1 MMNFN
6 HISNKLSEDRVKEL
20 KALYNNYHRLQT
32 CYKWK
37 YKKLKRVYLS
47 LQMSSISLTV
57 IGSVVGS
64 ITLNPIVI
72 GCLTGLGVSIHGY
85 ITKSNISEKVN
96 KCKFAYTSYEKVCIQ
111 IKCFL
116 RGLQSDENSFLTDL
130 KVLDDIVIDQ
140 CPTIDEYVNRYNKQF
155 TV

>member
-1 MMNFN
+1 
-6 HISNKLSEDRVKEL
+6 
-20 KALYNNYHRLQT
+20 
-32 CYKWK
+32 
-37 YKKLKRVYLS
+37 
-47 LQMSSISLTV
+47 MSSISLTV
-57 IGSVVGS
+57 IGSIVGS

-72 GCLTGLGVSIHGY
+72 GCLTGLGVLIHGY
-85 ITKSNISEKVN
+85 ITKSNISDKVN